1 MSTRARILN
10 AVFDRVT
17 LDQSVERVI
26 AHVKAGE
33 RGWLCTVNVAILM
46 MMRRDP
52 WLQGF
57 VDRAAFVVADGQP
70 LVWFAP
76 TFGERL
82 PARVTGVD
90 LVHALSRRAQGE
102 GLRVG
107 LVGGRRDVVDAAAL
121 RLLRYYPGLRLAY
134 VGDGYFGPND
144 AAARAHEIAA
154 AKVDI
159 LFVGMGVPRQERF
172 IDEEWERLGVRLAI
186 GVGGTFDVLA
196 GLRVRAPS
204 LVQKAGLEWAFRLVQ
219 EPRRLWKR
227 YLATNSQFLW
237 LVGRQLW
244 KNKRPEGA
252 LHEPPEA
259 VTRDADSAPPP
270 EGPASKGS

>member
-90 LVHALSRRAQGE
+90 LVHALSRRAQSE

-107 LVGGRRDVVDAAAL
+107 LVGGRREEVDAAAL

-259 VTRDADSAPPP
+259 VTRDADSAPPR